1 MNSSASPR
9 PASSDAPGNPDLRRL
24 VRFVF
29 INRFYWPDEPATAQ
43 LLTDLAEALAASGH
57 AVSVVASHP
66 GGKEPASELHRGVAI
81 FRVRGTRLNR
91 FGIFGKLA
99 DFVTF
104 YVGSLCVVFVRVRT
118 RDIVVP
124 LTDPPLLGVGVWI
137 VARLRGAKLVHWVQ
151 DIYPEIAITL
161 TGQRWL
167 KVLAPLRNLAWR
179 RAEACGVLGTDM
191 ARVLEKAGVKTAR
204 LALVPNWAPAGLS
217 APSSAAVDGLRA
229 RWDLAGKFVVLY
241 SGNLGRVH
249 DLMPMLDVAEQL
261 LVHPHIVFLFIGA
274 GAQLPTLKTAAE
286 SRGLTNIRFHPPRP
300 RADLAVSLALG
311 DLHLVTVLPGCES
324 FVFPS
329 KLYGIAAVG
338 RPALFMGPKEC
349 EIAAVIEKNRFGWA
363 FSRAQIAPMTQ
374 AIHGLS
380 IAPAECAEM
389 GRAAT
394 AFSLVSGGAVDA
406 ARRWAALAGSLT
418 HA

>member
-1 MNSSASPR
+1 M
-9 PASSDAPGNPDLRRL
+9 
-24 VRFVF
+24 RFVF

-43 LLTDLAEALAASGH
+43 LLADLAEALVAIGH
-57 AVSVVASHP
+57 SVSVVASHP
-66 GGKEPASELHRGVAI
+66 GGKQPTSEIHRGVAI
-81 FRVRGTRLNR
+81 FRVRGARLNR
-91 FGIFGKLA
+91 SGLFGKLA
-99 DFVTF
+99 EFVTF
-104 YVGSLCVVFVRVRT
+104 YVGSLCVVIAKVRS

-137 VARLRGAKLVHWVQ
+137 AARLRGAKLVHWVQ
-151 DIYPEIAITL
+151 DIYPEIAIAL
-161 TGQRWL
+161 TSQRWL
-167 KVLAPLRNLAWR
+167 QILAPLRDLAWR
-179 RAEACGVLGTDM
+179 RAEACVVLGIDM

-217 APSSAAVDGLRA
+217 AQSSAAADGLRA
-229 RWDLAGKFVVLY
+229 RWGLTGKFVVLY

-249 DLMPMLDVAEQL
+249 DLTPMLDVAEHL
-261 LVHPHIVFLFIGA
+261 RTHPNIVFLFIGA
-274 GAQLPTLKTAAE
+274 GAQLPTLKSTAE
-286 SRGLTNIRFHPPRP
+286 SRGLTNIRFHPPRT

-338 RPALFMGPKEC
+338 RPVLFVGPKEC
-349 EIAAVIEKNRFGWA
+349 EIATVIEKNRFGRT
-363 FSRAQIAPMTQ
+363 FSREQIAPMAQ
-374 AIHGLS
+374 AILGLS
-380 IAPAECAEM
+380 IAQAECAEM
-389 GRAAT
+389 GRAAA
-394 AFSLVSGGAVDA
+394 AFSVVSGGAVEA

>member
-1 MNSSASPR
+1 M
-9 PASSDAPGNPDLRRL
+9 
-24 VRFVF
+24 RFVF

-43 LLTDLAEALAASGH
+43 LLADLAEALVASGH
-57 AVSVVASHP
+57 SVSVVASHP
-66 GGKEPASELHRGVAI
+66 GGKEPTSGLQRGVAI
-81 FRVRGTRLNR
+81 FRVRGTRLDR
-91 FGIFGKLA
+91 FGLFGKLSDYA
-99 DFVTF
+99 TF
-104 YVGSLCVVFVRVRT
+104 YVGSLCVVIAKVRS

-124 LTDPPLLGVGVWI
+124 LTDPPLLGIGVWI
-137 VARLRGAKLVHWVQ
+137 AARLRGAKLVHWVQ
-151 DIYPEIAITL
+151 DVYPEIATTL
-161 TGQRWL
+161 TSQRWL
-167 KVLAPLRNLAWR
+167 QIIAPLRNLAWR
-179 RAEACGVLGTDM
+179 RAEACVVLGTDM

-204 LALVPNWAPAGLS
+204 LALVPNWAPAGLTAQLS
-217 APSSAAVDGLRA
+217 ASADGLRA
-229 RWDLAGKFVVLY
+229 RWDLKGKFVVLY

-249 DLMPMLDVAEQL
+249 DLTPMLEVAEHL
-261 LVHPHIVFLFIGA
+261 RTHPHIVFLFIGA
-274 GAQLPTLKTAAE
+274 GAQLSTLKSAAE

-311 DLHLVTVLPGCES
+311 DLHLVTVLSGCES

-338 RPALFMGPKEC
+338 RPVLFMGPKGC
-349 EIAAVIEKNRFGWA
+349 EIASVVETHRFGRT
-363 FSRAQIAPMTQ
+363 FSRDQIAPMTQ
-374 AIHGLS
+374 TIHWLS